1 MDYNL
6 LTNSE
11 LKEKLQEH
19 NEEFEKCKTIIQENY
34 QKMVLHSEEYDK
46 IKKLLNKRE
55 GKNDKK

>member
-11 LKEKLQEH
+11 LEEKLKEH

-34 QKMVLHSEEYDK
+34 QKMVLHAKLVKSE
-46 IKKLLNKRE
+46 KRF
-55 GKNDKK
+55 